1 MENLIQLMLA
11 MLNGHGNRRY
21 FCSQQ
26 IRFIVI
32 SRESSS

>member
-1 MENLIQLMLA
+1 MEHRIQLVLA
-11 MLNGHGNRRY
+11 MLKGHGNQRY

-26 IRFIVI
+26 IRFIKI